1 MGIYIKLRDYNNRI
15 KKIKESNS
23 KTFIKFN
30 YKENEI
36 KLQIVDTSNSTVS
49 LITNWRKKY
58 RIMFLTDFS
67 ITEENTKKWIED
79 ILCNDDRILFMI
91 YLNGEKV
98 GTIGT
103 KDYES
108 DQNCAQLD
116 NLMKKPTCSMPWLI
130 PIVEIAYLKWMF
142 EYFDLSM
149 IKGILFLDNFP
160 TLNLHLTCG
169 FKIVKKIPVEKI
181 TLKSSSIWKEIK
193 NKNIKPKRYLGE
205 INIIKKDLLD
215 FEQI

>member
-1 MGIYIKLRDYNNRI
+1 LTDYNNKI
-15 KKIKESNS
+15 KKIKKSNS
-23 KTFIKFN
+23 KSFIKFDYQKN
-30 YKENEI
+30 QIEL
-36 KLQIVDTSNSTVS
+36 KLVDTSNETVL

-58 RIMFLTDFS
+58 RMMFLTDFT
-67 ITEENTKKWIED
+67 ITEQHTKEWIKN
-79 ILCNDDRILFMI
+79 IICNDNRILFMI

-103 KDYES
+103 ASYES
-108 DQNCAQLD
+108 EQNCAQLD
-116 NLMKKPTCSMPWLI
+116 NLMKNPTCSIPWLI

-160 TLNLHLTCG
+160 SLNLHLNCG

-181 TLKSSSIWKEIK
+181 ILKSSSVWKEIK
-193 NKNIKPKRYLGE
+193 NKNVKPKRYLNE
-205 INIIKKDLLD
+205 INIVKKDLLNFD
-215 FEQI
+215 QI

>member
-1 MGIYIKLRDYNNRI
+1 MTDYSDKI

-23 KTFIKFN
+23 KTFIKFDYQQN
-30 YKENEI
+30 QIELKLVDKSNETA
-36 KLQIVDTSNSTVS
+36 L

-58 RIMFLTDFS
+58 RIMFLTDFTM
-67 ITEENTKKWIED
+67 TEENTKKWIEN
-79 ILCNDDRILFMI
+79 IICNDNRILFMI

-103 KDYES
+103 NDYES

-116 NLMKKPTCSMPWLI
+116 CLMKKPTCSVPWLI

-142 EYFDLSM
+142 EYLGLSM
-149 IKGILFLDNFP
+149 IKGILFMDNFP
-160 TLNLHLTCG
+160 SLNLHLNCG

-181 TLKSSSIWKEIK
+181 ILKSSSMWKEIK
-193 NKNIKPKRYLGE
+193 NKDMKPKRYLGE
-205 INIIKKDLLD
+205 INIVKKDLLT
-215 FEQI
+215 FEEI

>member
-1 MGIYIKLRDYNNRI
+1 LTDYSNKI

-23 KTFIKFN
+23 KTFIKFDYQQN
-30 YKENEI
+30 QIELKLVDKSNETA
-36 KLQIVDTSNSTVS
+36 L

-58 RIMFLTDFS
+58 RIMFLTDF
-67 ITEENTKKWIED
+67 IMTEENTKKWIEN
-79 ILCNDDRILFMI
+79 IICNDNRILFMI

-103 KDYES
+103 NDYES

-116 NLMKKPTCSMPWLI
+116 CLMKKPTCSVPWLI

-142 EYFDLSM
+142 EYLGLSM
-149 IKGILFLDNFP
+149 IKGILFMDNFP
-160 TLNLHLTCG
+160 SLNLHLNCG

-181 TLKSSSIWKEIK
+181 ILKSSSIWKEIK
-193 NKNIKPKRYLGE
+193 NKDIKAKRQLCE
-205 INIIKKDLLD
+205 INIFKKDLLT
-215 FEQI
+215 FEEI

>member
-1 MGIYIKLRDYNNRI
+1 LTDYSNKI

-23 KTFIKFN
+23 KTFIKFDYQQN
-30 YKENEI
+30 QIELKLVDKSNETA
-36 KLQIVDTSNSTVS
+36 L

-58 RIMFLTDFS
+58 RIMFLTDF
-67 ITEENTKKWIED
+67 IMTEENTKKWIEN
-79 ILCNDDRILFMI
+79 IICNDNRILFMI

-103 KDYES
+103 NGYES

-116 NLMKKPTCSMPWLI
+116 CLMKKPTCSVPWLI

-142 EYFDLSM
+142 EYLGLSM
-149 IKGILFLDNFP
+149 IKGILFMDNFP
-160 TLNLHLTCG
+160 SLNLHLNCG

-181 TLKSSSIWKEIK
+181 ILKSSSIWKEIK
-193 NKNIKPKRYLGE
+193 NKDIKAKRQLCE
-205 INIIKKDLLD
+205 INIFKKDLLT
-215 FEQI
+215 FEEI